1 MKKPAISI
9 TKVKKIKNDDLAD
22 KAKEASDAILGNPI
36 MFEPPYPTTALIIT
50 TLITTFISTKAAHK
64 LGGRLAKPAFDNAR
78 KGLVD
83 ELVLF
88 VSYVNNIAKGNL
100 DILHASTLPTNE
112 DEKDFAALIAG
123 GATAQNVW
131 EKKGMSGQI
140 ITGCDNFGE
149 NVEYVTLIC
158 EGGILPE
165 GATVDANGQVTF
177 PTGFAGN
184 IYTSIFLT
192 RKKTFNNLKP
202 GVFYYIY
209 YVLVYKGTVGRLSAP
224 LKAVCN

>member
-36 MFEPPYPTTALIIT
+36 MFEPPYPTTAAIIT
-50 TLITTFISTKAAHK
+50 TLVTTFISTKAAHK

-78 KGLVD
+78 KGLIS
-83 ELVLF
+83 EIVLF
-88 VSYVNNIAKGNL
+88 VPYVNDIAKGNL

-158 EGGILPE
+158 EGGILPA
-165 GATVDANGQVTF
+165 GATVDSNGQVTF
-177 PTGFAGN
+177 PEGFAGS
-184 IYTSIFLT
+184 IYTSVFLT

-209 YVLVYKGTVGRLSAP
+209 YVLVYKGTVGRLSTP